1 MESDEMVGDAKQ
13 GMSGGDASRIA
24 EVVRNAFTATGKCEG
39 AVVISDPLIKDVEA
53 SKHAELLDR
62 LAQVLGEIERLDKGR
77 TDLLA
82 VALGEHACQPKRRLF
97 SA

>member
-1 MESDEMVGDAKQ
+1 MGDAKQ

-53 SKHAELLDR
+53 SEFADGLSGNSRIATEANANH
-62 LAQVLGEIERLDKGR
+62 
-77 TDLLA
+77 T
-82 VALGEHACQPKRRLF
+82 
-97 SA
+97 